1 VKEEDARVDYESH
14 QLLLYVEKTD
24 GTYGPLQTGGYMAKN
39 YIDDFFT
46 KRQNLETECIEKLR
60 NGEISTVSYYRQL
73 NNMTAA
79 DLAAR
84 ARISV
89 SKVKKHEMPAGFAKA
104 SMEIVRRYAEV
115 FDIPVAN
122 LFQIIVRGDDA
133 IGVTARKT
141 ANAFLSVMEIGR
153 GKQ

>member
-1 VKEEDARVDYESH
+1 MKEDDAHVDYEPQ
-14 QLLLYVEKTD
+14 QLLLYVEKKD
-24 GTYGPLQTGGYMAKN
+24 GTYGPLKTGGYMAKN
-39 YIDDFFT
+39 YLDDFFL

-60 NGEISTVSYYRQL
+60 NGEISPVSYYRQF
-73 NNMTAA
+73 NNMTAV

-84 ARISV
+84 VRISA
-89 SKVKKHEMPAGFAKA
+89 SKVRMHETPAGFAKA
-104 SMEIVRRYAEV
+104 TLEIVRRYAEV

-141 ANAFLSVMEIGR
+141 ANVLLSVMEINR